1 MEVNQSATSS
11 IAERIIL
18 PMKRHLV
25 VNFSVTLGVQHTL
38 IHETFL
44 LLIQLFPLKSR
55 RMSNPLHDVKVTWF
69 NLMCPKHKILP
80 NLYICKKGRWSAWQ
94 KTPWWSL
101 KDQKSRWPSTLKTGR
116 FQIIRNY
123 YEICLNRNDRPVRL
137 SLHRPLFFRFVWNI
151 FWTAVRF

>member
-1 MEVNQSATSS
+1 MEVNQSAASS

-44 LLIQLFPLKSR
+44 LLIQLFPPKSR

-80 NLYICKKGRWSAWQ
+80 NLYIYMQKRVDDQPDENDSLMVAKGS
-94 KTPWWSL
+94 KVSL
-101 KDQKSRWPSTLKTGR
+101 TFYPLKQAD
-116 FQIIRNY
+116 F
-123 YEICLNRNDRPVRL
+123 RL
-137 SLHRPLFFRFVWNI
+137 
-151 FWTAVRF
+151 

>member
-1 MEVNQSATSS
+1 MINMISSKRIWIKWKFMRMVVIFQVNEVFIKTLSEFFYQWKIFHFRHWNWKMEVNQSAASS
-11 IAERIIL
+11 IAERITL

-80 NLYICKKGRWSAWQ
+80 NLYIYAKKGRWSARR
-94 KTPWWSL
+94 KRL
-101 KDQKSRWPSTLKTGR
+101 LDGR
-116 FQIIRNY
+116 
-123 YEICLNRNDRPVRL
+123 
-137 SLHRPLFFRFVWNI
+137 
-151 FWTAVRF
+151 